1 MSDPQLP
8 LEANKG
14 PTETGRERF
23 DVAVIGAGQAG
34 LAVGHFLARQRRRFL
49 ILEAEGAVGA
59 AWRDRWDSLVL
70 FTPNRYDGLPGFAFP
85 GEPDGHPKRD
95 EVVDYLEKYAAR
107 FELPVELDSPVR
119 SLTTESE
126 TFVLELDDRVIEAD
140 QVVVATGPFQLPKI
154 PAVARDL
161 APEVFQAHSAGYRRP
176 SDVPKGTVVVVGG
189 GNTGFQIAKE
199 LSRTHD
205 VCVAIG
211 SRQTPLP
218 QKLLGR
224 DIFWWLRKL
233 GLLSKTIDSRVGR
246 RAQSRDTLIG
256 SSPRD
261 LKRHGVSVKPR
272 VVGASGRSLTFAD
285 GSELEPSAVVWA
297 TGYRP
302 AHSWIELPV
311 VDSTGHVR
319 HRRGVTEIPGLYFL
333 GLSWQHTRG
342 SALLGWVK
350 EDAEFIARQID
361 AVAQRKTAPATNET
375 PPDPATVPQA
385 VATPEGA

>member
-1 MSDPQLP
+1 L
-8 LEANKG
+8 
-14 PTETGRERF
+14 
-23 DVAVIGAGQAG
+23 
-34 LAVGHFLARQRRRFL
+34 
-49 ILEAEGAVGA
+49 
-59 AWRDRWDSLVL
+59 
-70 FTPNRYDGLPGFAFP
+70 
-85 GEPDGHPKRD
+85 
-95 EVVDYLEKYAAR
+95 
-107 FELPVELDSPVR
+107 
-119 SLTTESE
+119 
-126 TFVLELDDRVIEAD
+126 
-140 QVVVATGPFQLPKI
+140 VAT
-154 PAVARDL
+154 
-161 APEVFQAHSAGYRRP
+161 S
-176 SDVPKGTVVVVGG
+176 S
-189 GNTGFQIAKE
+189 
-199 LSRTHD
+199 
-205 VCVAIG
+205 
-211 SRQTPLP
+211 
-218 QKLLGR
+218 
-224 DIFWWLRKL
+224 WLRKL
-233 GLLSKTIDSRVGR
+233 GLLSKTIDSRLGR

-302 AHSWIELPV
+302 DHSWIELPV
-311 VDSTGHVR
+311 LDSTGRVR

-375 PPDPATVPQA
+375 PPGPATVPQA